1 MNFGIQ
7 NKVALVQGASAGLGY
22 AAALELAK
30 EGCYLAICS
39 REKAQIQSATQSIV
53 VDGGLVKGLF

>member
-7 NKVALVQGASAGLGY
+7 NKVALVQGASSGLGY

-30 EGCYLAICS
+30 EGCRLAICL
-39 REKAQIQSATQSIV
+39 REKIRIQSADQSFV